1 MEGDVKS
8 TKGRTIQEIQNKIT
22 KKQNRDCL
30 LGVLL
35 IIGFLFGSFCL
46 GYIGGSKEIS
56 NTHESVVFKTGS
68 AGLTGFITLFAAL
81 FGVIAIVSALEDF
94 KKNKIEEFYAS
105 LLIGLFLLGVVISGI
120 YYITYVNPEYVVID
134 EITEEI
140 RVEKH
145 YFSGNKIEYQVAFR
159 AIKSVKFEY
168 GEYWA
173 AEMLLDYGK
182 VKLVI
187 SDELEILVSKDGQE
201 FNYKIAKAISN
212 ATGKELEEVERNL

>member
-35 IIGFLFGSFCL
+35 MIGFLFGSFCL

-68 AGLTGFITLFAAL
+68 AGLTGFITLFAA
-81 FGVIAIVSALEDF
+81 FGVIIFVFALTDF
-94 KKNKIEEFYAS
+94 KKNEIGGLYIMLF
-105 LLIGLFLLGVVISGI
+105 IGLFLLGIVIYGL
-120 YYITYVNPEYVVID
+120 YCITYANPEYVVID
-134 EITEEI
+134 KTAEEI

-145 YFSGNKIEYQVAFR
+145 YLSEDKIEYRVAFR
-159 AIKSVKFEY
+159 SIKSVKFEY

-187 SDELEILVSKDGQE
+187 SDELEILVSKGGQE
-201 FNYKIAKAISN
+201 FNYKMAKAISN